1 MNTTR
6 RAALG
11 GVGVLAMAACAP
23 SVSPVADTS
32 ADQAAIRAAHRALQH
47 AYYSNDIEAEMA
59 LYADDVVV
67 MPPGV
72 PAVSG
77 RDAVRRLWTQ
87 DVAKP
92 GESEVLDEKYV
103 EVSGNVG
110 WSSGPYRVTGVGG
123 VEVAAGSFMATWRKS
138 NGRWLNVQE
147 IWNNDR
153 PSAPVVP
160 AK

>member
-1 MNTTR
+1 MNITR
-6 RAALG
+6 RAGL
-11 GVGVLAMAACAP
+11 VLVSVLAMAACAP
-23 SVSPVADTS
+23 PGVSPVADTA

-110 WSSGPYRVTGVGG
+110 WSSGPYRVTTVGG
-123 VEVAAGSFMATWRKS
+123 VEVAAGNFMATWRKT
-138 NGRWLNVQE
+138 NGKWLNVQE
-147 IWNNDR
+147 IWNNHR
-153 PSAPVVP
+153 PSVAP

>member
-6 RAALG
+6 RAALATM
-11 GVGVLAMAACAP
+11 GVLVIVACAP
-23 SVSPVADTS
+23 SVSPVADTA
-32 ADQAAIRAAHRALQH
+32 ADQAAIRSAHRSLQH

-67 MPPGV
+67 MPPGA

-87 DVAKP
+87 EVAKP

-110 WSSGPYRVTGVGG
+110 WSSGPYRVIGVRG
-123 VEVAAGSFMATWRKS
+123 VEVAAGSFMATWRKT

-147 IWNNDR
+147 IWNER
-153 PSAPVVP
+153 PTAPVAP